1 MLKKYINIYPIFLIV
16 AIVSSTAFAQD
27 HEPEEVFKHNRVS
40 LTFGHT
46 HIPRGSPS
54 VTNGSSLVVP
64 SWGLNYEYWFTR
76 KWALGLHND
85 TEIATY
91 IVEDNTGSTI
101 ERERPVIVSIVGIY
115 NPWKGLE
122 FVAGFGHE
130 FETHQS
136 FWVYRVGIEYEI
148 EFGHHWDLGPA
159 FVVDIKE
166 NFYDSFTLAIVIG
179 KRF

>member
-1 MLKKYINIYPIFLIV
+1 MLAMLKNFIKIYLIFLIV

-46 HIPRGSPS
+46 HIPRGSPGVNNS
-54 VTNGSSLVVP
+54 SSLVVP
-64 SWGLNYEYWFTR
+64 SWGLNYEYWFSR

-91 IVEDNTGSTI
+91 VVEDNTGSTI
-101 ERERPVIVSIVGIY
+101 ERERPVIVSLVGIY

-122 FVAGFGHE
+122 FVAGFGRE
-130 FETHQS
+130 FETHKS
-136 FWVYRVGIEYEI
+136 FWVYRAAIEYEI
-148 EFGHHWDLGPA
+148 EFGTTGIWHPL
-159 FVVDIKE
+159 
-166 NFYDSFTLAIVIG
+166 LL
-179 KRF
+179 